1 MIEVGSVRV
10 NRFTVRRIVVSAMP
24 YLLARQ
30 AVGFGK
36 VERGLEIGSV

>member
-10 NRFTVRRIVVSAMP
+10 NRFTVLRIVVSAMP

-30 AVGFGK
+30 AAGFGK